1 MDRRRGGVSTADDP
15 ARWDLDRFLAAMP
28 LAESTLGV
36 YRRDL
41 VDLQSWADGS
51 GLRATSIGRSEM
63 RRYLAQLSTRGL
75 AAATISRKLA
85 AIRRYFGWAVRQ
97 GLVADD
103 PTVGLSAPS
112 GASRLPRVLRAD
124 ELAQLLD
131 EPEAD
136 TAARPPGVV
145 SRDNAVLELLYGS
158 GLRVTELCQ
167 LDVGSVDLVGRR
179 VTVWGKGA
187 KERAVPMGEPCVRA
201 LDEWLGAGRGE
212 FSSELARSL
221 EDTEALFHNLA
232 GRRLAARDVRRIV
245 DRRSPVPTH
254 PHALRHTFA
263 THMLDGGADLRVVQ
277 ELLGHSDLATTQ
289 VYTHVSRERLRHVYE
304 SSHPRA

>member
-1 MDRRRGGVSTADDP
+1 VNTVDAS
-15 ARWDLDRFLAAMP
+15 ARWDIDRFLAAVP
-28 LAESTLGV
+28 LADSTLDV

-41 VDLQSWADGS
+41 IDLQRWADRS
-51 GLRATSIGRSEM
+51 GLGAGTIGRTEV
-63 RRYLAQLSTRGL
+63 RQYLAQLRTRGL
-75 AAATISRKLA
+75 ASSTISRKLA
-85 AIRRYFGWAVRQ
+85 AVRRYYGWAVRQ
-97 GLVADD
+97 GLVVDD
-103 PTVGLSAPS
+103 PTAGLSAPA

-131 EPEAD
+131 EPESR
-136 TAARPPGVV
+136 TAGQAPGVV
-145 SRDNAVLELLYGS
+145 ARDNTVLELLYGS
-158 GLRVTELCQ
+158 GLRVAELCR
-167 LDVGSVDLVGRR
+167 LDVGSVDLAGRR
-179 VTVWGKGA
+179 LTVWGKGA
-187 KERAVPMGEPCVRA
+187 KERVVPMGEPCA
-201 LDEWLGAGRGE
+201 LVLGEWLRAGRSE
-212 FSSELARSL
+212 FRAELARSAD
-221 EDTEALFHNLA
+221 DTDALFHNSA
-232 GRRLAARDVRRIV
+232 GRRLGARDVRRIL